1 MLQIAAA
8 LGIPYPYLTG
18 DAARGNFSNT
28 RVALLDFRRRV
39 SAIQHSVIVHQ
50 LCRPVWQRWLDLA
63 VLSKSIDLP
72 GYDRDRR
79 SFQAVSWLPTRWD
92 WVDPMKDASAEIL
105 QIEAGLKSRSQ
116 AISERGY
123 DAEQVD
129 REIAAERKREAT
141 LGLDFRRPGSP
152 AQGPKGEPDGDDTDA
167 SDGKDEGDDPAA
179 DSSDEDAKTIGDR

>member
-1 MLQIAAA
+1 
-8 LGIPYPYLTG
+8 
-18 DAARGNFSNT
+18 
-28 RVALLDFRRRV
+28 VALLDFRRRV

-63 VLSKSIDLP
+63 VLSGASDLP
-72 GYDRDRR
+72 GYDHDRR
-79 SFQAVSWLPTRWD
+79 AYQSVSWLPTRWD

-129 REIAAERKREAT
+129 REIAAERKREAA

-152 AQGPKGEPDGDDTDA
+152 AQGPKGEAGSEEDNAAGDRSNDEPDADDTDDNDKK
-167 SDGKDEGDDPAA
+167 SK
-179 DSSDEDAKTIGDR
+179 EDR